1 VRDPVRVRC
10 HDVSR
15 GGGHHPAPPVG
26 QVTRGRGRRRLG
38 RIPTSAGVD
47 GPDQPQRAGTC
58 GLEPTPERTGGRTRR
73 SSTPSKRRPT
83 ARLGL
88 RHAHRV
94 ACSRPAGYRRP
105 LRSTSVGF
113 RPAAVGT
120 RVITGDPQRAAVP
133 VRRPERRARRPVGS
147 RHRVRRQ
154 RVHRRFQWPGSEG
167 RHGVQTRRVS
177 VGCIRHRRGGAAH
190 LVEGAALTA
199 WSGCDGRWLAGIGL
213 DRELTVRRSPFRRSG
228 SGGSAGAGWL
238 PVAIPKPITADCRL
252 ESVEGSGPTPLGR
265 GGPSRP
271 DPAAGQ
277 PGCRG
282 SVGHHRRPPA
292 ATRQGRATRDR
303 HRRAF
308 VAGPSTNRRRVRG
321 VHSSAPG
328 PARVVPLAM
337 GGAPDTASRVTGM
350 SW

>member
-1 VRDPVRVRC
+1 MRDPVRVRC

-238 PVAIPKPITADCRL
+238 PVAIPTPITADCRL
-252 ESVEGSGPTPLGR
+252 ESGGGLRTHPPSGVGVPHARIQPQDSWGAEVRWVTIGDRRPRHDR
-265 GGPSRP
+265 GGRPEIVIVVPSSPGRQP
-271 DPAAGQ
+271 TVGVSAVSIRRRRDP
-277 PGCRG
+277 RG
-282 SVGHHRRPPA
+282 SCHWRWAVHRI
-292 ATRQGRATRDR
+292 Q
-303 HRRAF
+303 RR
-308 VAGPSTNRRRVRG
+308 G
-321 VHSSAPG
+321 
-328 PARVVPLAM
+328 
-337 GGAPDTASRVTGM
+337 
-350 SW
+350 